1 MSPLQER
8 RMYPNIQKQFKQLLG
23 DRTSMPIL
31 SSNAEQV
38 AQSRYFME
46 GEDWEKCTYRVASS
60 VAIIEKDKE
69 KYEQAFHEMIY
80 NMEFIPGGRILRNAG
95 RPKGNCYNCFNIP
108 INDSREE
115 IGEHLKNCLITWG
128 TGGGIGCNWSSIR
141 PKNSPIITSG
151 GQASGPVSFLE
162 ATDALAATIES
173 GGQRRSAALA
183 SLDITHP
190 DIFDFIDAKLVHG
203 KLSHFN
209 ISVNINNDFLVAVES
224 NGEIELIFNQQVYK
238 KVKARTLWSKI
249 LKNMLNHAEPGLL
262 NTSNLYKNNSYSYAN
277 VTCTNPCLPGD
288 ALIYTADGRGN
299 VPIKQL
305 TQENRDVPVFCI
317 NEVTNKLEVQTMRN
331 PRITGYKQ
339 KIYKVTLD
347 NGMFFR
353 CTGNHKIRLLDGTY
367 KEAINLL
374 PNDRLY
380 HPIKY
385 YASLNQVIS
394 KKASRPQNYIWLSAG
409 KGSSYAEHR
418 LIAEFKLG
426 RKLNSGEVVHHCD
439 YNAQNNDPNNL
450 KVMSKKEHHILHTKD
465 MLGNNNPMIRFPEKN
480 WLIKQ
485 DHSGSNN
492 GRYKGVSQ
500 EKVYKLVKKHMLSLN
515 RKITK
520 KEWIQICKDN
530 GYPYSKYSLGT
541 FSSCDKMLTK
551 AAEEIGFKE
560 RNWKLKMYKR
570 YLELKDTTNLD
581 IFFEDGSIY
590 VNKTC
595 ETCKNKFV
603 VKWYMRERAYC
614 TRKCAANSEKQK
626 IKQVIGDEKRQKEVL
641 NNQIVIYNT
650 LKNILGRDPL
660 KKEWEIECKTQ
671 NIPHRIRVR
680 GEVKHTNVNEYCL
693 TSYSQL
699 KDLASTDAI
708 RNFKV
713 ISVELD
719 GYEDVYNGTVDI
731 HHNYLIHVGDNETK
745 SKKLKQNYIVSENC
759 GELPLEPYS
768 ACCLGSLILPQYISE
783 GGKVHWKK
791 LEDTIKLAVRFLDNV
806 IDVTRYELK
815 QVDIAA
821 HRSRRI
827 GLGGAGLAEFLFAKK
842 VRYGTEESISEIERL
857 VKFIR
862 NVTYQSLVELS
873 IEKGSFPAFDHI
885 AYGKAS
891 FIRKLPAALRSDIK
905 KHGSRCVTAL
915 SWAPTGTISLLP
927 EVSSGCEPLFA
938 RAYKRKDRVG
948 TRIYIHPAY
957 RKLIEDGNLIKQ
969 KDLPDW
975 FVDAYDLKPQ
985 DHLEVQSI
993 ITKYIDSAVSKT
1005 VNLPKETTAEQLSSL
1020 LLEYIYDLKGVTVYR
1035 DGSREGQVLNRIPHE
1050 EILKAVKDGKII
1062 DNEIPE
1068 EATQCTSG
1076 KCDI

>member
-1 MSPLQER
+1 
-8 RMYPNIQKQFKQLLG
+8 
-23 DRTSMPIL
+23 MPGKL
-31 SSNAEQV
+31 SDNALQV

-60 VAIIEKDKE
+60 VATIEKDKE

-224 NGEIELIFNQQVYK
+224 NDEIELIFNQQVYK
-238 KVKARTLWSKI
+238 KVKARTLWNKI

-277 VTCTNPCLPGD
+277 VTCLSGD
-288 ALIYTADGRGN
+288 TLISTTDGL
-299 VPIKQL
+299 VPIKNLVGKTINLVTDLRTINSQGTFIERGRGVYSGKQLLFEVKLSNKQILKVTHDHEVRTMRGWKKVKDLKINKDYLLVQNSISQNFISKEINEAEYDDGFMVGYLVGDGWITYHKNNKSTQYGFVCHEDEKNIIDFIYEKINSMTKRETNWRRSSNGGKSFELVTTDSVIRQYFSKWGYVDITNKYGYTSGTKKSSKFISDEVLTSSPSFKRGFISGLFSADGHICTYKKSKCSRIQL
-305 TQENRDVPVFCI
+305 TTAKRDTAQRLQI
-317 NEVTNKLEVQTMRN
+317 MLNEFGIPTSIGSGITKLNGKLHTCYNVTTSGFLATMAFKSHIGLKYSIKQKELNLVTPETCTDWTTKFYGAYLVKSVKELEV
-331 PRITGYKQ
+331 
-339 KIYKVTLD
+339 
-347 NGMFFR
+347 
-353 CTGNHKIRLLDGTY
+353 
-367 KEAINLL
+367 
-374 PNDRLY
+374 
-380 HPIKY
+380 
-385 YASLNQVIS
+385 
-394 KKASRPQNYIWLSAG
+394 
-409 KGSSYAEHR
+409 
-418 LIAEFKLG
+418 
-426 RKLNSGEVVHHCD
+426 
-439 YNAQNNDPNNL
+439 
-450 KVMSKKEHHILHTKD
+450 
-465 MLGNNNPMIRFPEKN
+465 
-480 WLIKQ
+480 
-485 DHSGSNN
+485 
-492 GRYKGVSQ
+492 
-500 EKVYKLVKKHMLSLN
+500 
-515 RKITK
+515 
-520 KEWIQICKDN
+520 
-530 GYPYSKYSLGT
+530 
-541 FSSCDKMLTK
+541 
-551 AAEEIGFKE
+551 
-560 RNWKLKMYKR
+560 
-570 YLELKDTTNLD
+570 
-581 IFFEDGSIY
+581 
-590 VNKTC
+590 
-595 ETCKNKFV
+595 
-603 VKWYMRERAYC
+603 
-614 TRKCAANSEKQK
+614 
-626 IKQVIGDEKRQKEVL
+626 
-641 NNQIVIYNT
+641 
-650 LKNILGRDPL
+650 
-660 KKEWEIECKTQ
+660 
-671 NIPHRIRVR
+671 
-680 GEVKHTNVNEYCL
+680 
-693 TSYSQL
+693 
-699 KDLASTDAI
+699 
-708 RNFKV
+708 
-713 ISVELD
+713 
-719 GYEDVYNGTVDI
+719 EDVYDIQADVTHSLIANGIVV
-731 HHNYLIHVGDNETK
+731 HNCTNP
-745 SKKLKQNYIVSENC
+745 C

-768 ACCLGSLILPQYISE
+768 ACCLGSLILPKYISE

-791 LEDTIKLAVRFLDNV
+791 LEDTIKLAIRFLDNV

-821 HRSRRI
+821 HRSRRV

-862 NVTYQSLVELS
+862 NVAYQTLVELS
-873 IEKGSFPAFDHI
+873 VEKGSFPAFDPI

-891 FIRKLPAALRSDIK
+891 FVRKLPASLRSDIK
-905 KHGSRCVTAL
+905 KHGSRCVTSL

-948 TRIYIHPAY
+948 TRIYIHPVY
-957 RKLIEDGNLIKQ
+957 RKLIEEGNLIKQ
-969 KDLPDW
+969 KELPDW
-975 FVDAYDLKPQ
+975 FVDAYDLTPQ

-1005 VNLPKETTAEQLSSL
+1005 INLPKETTSDQLSSL

-1050 EILKAVKDGKII
+1050 ETLKAVKDGKII
-1062 DNEIPE
+1062 DDEIPE
-1068 EATQCTSG
+1068 EATKCASG